1 MFFIALDFSD
11 FKSFK
16 SFVDKTIDIHKLYK
30 VGLEL
35 FSAEGF
41 KVIEYLKIRGATVF
55 LDLKLEDIPNTVS
68 RTIKVLNNFDIDY
81 LTLHVSGGR
90 DMLVSAREST
100 DRIKLLGVTVL
111 TSLNQEDLKD
121 IGISLPMSALTIKR
135 SFLAKECGLD
145 GVVVSGIYVKKIKET
160 IGRNFLT
167 IVPGVRLEFYS
178 KANDQK
184 QIITPREA
192 IKNGADFLVIGRAI
206 TNSEDPVEAINK
218 VILEIKNAQIF

>member
-16 SFVDKTIDIHKLYK
+16 SFVDKTIDIHKFYK

-41 KVIEYLKIRGATVF
+41 KVIEYLKSRGATVF

-68 RTIKVLNNFDIDY
+68 KTIKVLNNYDIDY
-81 LTLHVSGGR
+81 LTLHISGGR

-100 DRIKLLGVTVL
+100 DKIKLLGVSVL

-121 IGISLPMSALTIKR
+121 IGISLPISALTIKR

-160 IGRNFLT
+160 IGKSFLT
-167 IVPGVRLEFYS
+167 VVPGVRPEFYLN
-178 KANDQK
+178 AHDQK
-184 QIITPREA
+184 QVITPKDA

-206 TNSEDPVEAINK
+206 TNSEDPIDAINR
-218 VILEIKNAQIF
+218 VLLEIRSTY